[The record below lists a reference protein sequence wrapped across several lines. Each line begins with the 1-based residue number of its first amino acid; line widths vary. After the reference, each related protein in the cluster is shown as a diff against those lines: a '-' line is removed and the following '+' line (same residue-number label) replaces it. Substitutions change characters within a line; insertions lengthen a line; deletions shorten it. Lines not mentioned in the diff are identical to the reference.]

1 MISLKKSFKGGKTN
15 IELDVVR
22 AHGEATMEGRFIIG
36 FAAMSILNRLYV
48 LMKQKR
54 IPKPRA
60 DSKKCRRLQTK

>member
-1 MISLKKSFKGGKTN
+1 MLIEKSFKGGKTN

-48 LMKQKR
+48 LMKGELSNQVQ
-54 IPKPRA
+54 
-60 DSKKCRRLQTK
+60 SY